1 MRGYRRSRAH
11 VVHRARRSVTPRLI
25 MAAVVVSS
33 LTFVSTLNHADAA
46 TIPAFAS
53 ESGQKIMAAAMAA
66 ARVQGSCTS
75 SSATTISGQAY
86 ASVTNSSATSGQQ
99 SLRLGSAKSV
109 VRVVGGVVYI
119 DDDPAAIQSQFGV
132 SAPTDAN
139 KWIAIPSTNS
149 NFVRFNSG
157 ILLASMLSEVTP
169 GGTLRTT
176 KTSTFQHKL
185 VVGVT
190 GKPNI
195 RLGLASGTETVYV
208 AVTLPHV
215 PVELV
220 ATDAVPGQRATF
232 VITFTNWGKNF
243 HVTKPA
249 TSIPISSTKLP
260 N

>member
-1 MRGYRRSRAH
+1 VRAYRHTSDQL
-11 VVHRARRSVTPRLI
+11 ARRALRTATPRLI
-25 MAAVVVSS
+25 VAAVIMSG
-33 LTFVSTLNHADAA
+33 LTFVSSLNHAGAV
-46 TIPAFAS
+46 TIPAFAN
-53 ESGQKIMAAAMAA
+53 ESGQKIMSAAMTA
-66 ARVQGSCTS
+66 ARVQGSFTS

-86 ASVTNSSATSGQQ
+86 AEVTNSSATTGQQ
-99 SLRLGSAKSV
+99 SLSLGNAKSV

-119 DDDPAAIQSQFGV
+119 DDDAAAIQAQFGV
-132 SAPTDAN
+132 SAPNDAN

-157 ILLASMLSEVTP
+157 ILLASTLSEVTP

-176 KTSTFQHKL
+176 KTSTLQHKL

-195 RLGLASGTETVYV
+195 HLGLASGTETVYV
-208 AVTLPHV
+208 AATLPHV

-220 ATDAVPGQRATF
+220 ATDAVQGQQETF

-249 TSIPISSTKLP
+249 ASIPISTTKLP

>member
-1 MRGYRRSRAH
+1 
-11 VVHRARRSVTPRLI
+11 V
-25 MAAVVVSS
+25 AAVIVSS
-33 LTFVSTLNHADAA
+33 LTFVSSLNHAGAV
-46 TIPAFAS
+46 TIPVFAT
-53 ESGQKIMAAAMAA
+53 ESGQRIMAAAMTA

-86 ASVTNSSATSGQQ
+86 ASVTNSSATTGQK
-99 SLRLGSAKSV
+99 SLRVGTAKSV

-119 DDDPAAIQSQFGV
+119 NDDAAAIQVQFGV
-132 SAPTDAN
+132 SAPTDVN

-169 GGTLRTT
+169 GGALKTT
-176 KTSTFQHKL
+176 KTSTLQHKL

-195 RLGLASGTETVYV
+195 HLVLANGTETVYV
-208 AVTLPHV
+208 AATLPHV

-220 ATDAVPGQRATF
+220 ASGVVQGQRETF

-260 N
+260 S